1 MTKKRIRTLL
11 LFAVFAICA
20 MVAPQTAFAAEHTT
34 IDVNNSQ
41 EFNDAVSTVN
51 AAASGE
57 YTIRLTND
65 IEGGAPLSTAR
76 ARQPSLV
83 TAIRSLLTR
92 DARFL

>member
-41 EFNDAVSTVN
+41 EFNNAVSTAN
-51 AAASGE
+51 AATSGE
-57 YTIRLTND
+57 YT
-65 IEGGAPLSTAR
+65 
-76 ARQPSLV
+76 PSAL
-83 TAIRSLLTR
+83 RPN
-92 DARFL
+92 